1 VSVRRDTIG
10 PVEESTAKRSS
21 RDAIFAA
28 TIQLF
33 SERGYP
39 STSMRDIA
47 NAVGLLPGS
56 LYVHI
61 SSKEQLLADIVE
73 TGIDRFLAA
82 CREALDSEAPAP
94 ERFRALIH
102 AHMGMVAED
111 PEHVRV
117 ALHQW
122 KHLTGTSRAEVMDK
136 RREYEKLF
144 QQLIADGVAG
154 GQFSDSIN
162 QRIAVLTA
170 IGTLNWTSE
179 WFQADGP
186 ETADE
191 VADDIADVL
200 LSGLSA

>member
-1 VSVRRDTIG
+1 M
-10 PVEESTAKRSS
+10 VEESTAKRSS

-28 TIQLF
+28 TIALF

-47 NAVGLLPGS
+47 SAVGLLPGS

-73 TGIDRFLAA
+73 TGIDRFMVA
-82 CREALDSEAPAP
+82 CREAIEAEKTPAA
-94 ERFRALIH
+94 RFRALIH
-102 AHMGMVAED
+102 AHMALIAED

-122 KHLTGTSRAEVMDK
+122 KYLTGASRTDVMDK
-136 RREYEKLF
+136 RREYEGIF
-144 QQLIADGVAG
+144 QTLIADGIAKG
-154 GQFSDSIN
+154 EFSDKLN
-162 QRIAVLTA
+162 PRIAVLTV

-179 WFQADGP
+179 WFHGDGP
-186 ETADE
+186 ETADD

>member
-1 VSVRRDTIG
+1 M
-10 PVEESTAKRSS
+10 EESTVKRSS

-33 SERGYP
+33 SERGYS

-73 TGIDRFLAA
+73 TGIDRFMVASRAA
-82 CREALDSEAPAP
+82 IESEKSPAA
-94 ERFRALIH
+94 RFRALIH
-102 AHMGMVAED
+102 AHMTLIAED
-111 PEHVRV
+111 AEHVRV

-122 KHLTGTSRAEVMDK
+122 KYLTGPRRAEVMDK
-136 RREYEKLF
+136 RREYEALF
-144 QQLIADGVAG
+144 QTLIADGVAEG
-154 GQFSDSIN
+154 EFSDQLN
-162 QRIAVLTA
+162 ARIAVLTV

-179 WFQADGP
+179 WFQSDGP
-186 ETADE
+186 ETPDE